1 MGNLRPKRQI
11 VLLTL
16 FTFLFS
22 VVFPLG
28 FAGNNVTHAASVL
41 PDYYSGNDPEI
52 GGFEEFKIDSGDL
65 YDGVHGDGT
74 LNVSVTFAVYNGE
87 ELSVDWSSN
96 RPVYHVFVKGGPGGN
111 LYSYGQGATEDW
123 GLTAPINDNND
134 QVYAI
139 SHVTF
144 YYTEEIEE
152 VIEPLQLTS
161 VCSDQ
166 RGKARFRI
174 YNPNSFDLDFSY
186 ENVDNDNV
194 GGTGTAL
201 AEDYTFFYVDAADNT
216 ANTTKLYWEG
226 GSTVK
231 ASSNQYCKYEVT
243 VIKEWQNSSN

>member
-1 MGNLRPKRQI
+1 
-11 VLLTL
+11 
-16 FTFLFS
+16 
-22 VVFPLG
+22 
-28 FAGNNVTHAASVL
+28 
-41 PDYYSGNDPEI
+41 
-52 GGFEEFKIDSGDL
+52 
-65 YDGVHGDGT
+65 
-74 LNVSVTFAVYNGE
+74 
-87 ELSVDWSSN
+87 VDWSSN

-111 LYSYGQGATEDW
+111 LYSYGQGATKDW

-134 QVYAI
+134 QVYAA

-166 RGKARFRI
+166 RGKARFRV

-186 ENVDNDNV
+186 ENVDNNNV

-201 AEDYTFFYVDAADNT
+201 AEDYTFFYVDAADNA

-243 VIKEWQNSSN
+243 VIKEWQNSSNEVIDPPDNWVVIVEENGNTHNLGPANVSANFWLEFDQTFTVNETIEGYSPREPASSTGKMFISTALPINSRDRTYTRVVYTW